1 MNFENS
7 LGWQVSFSF
16 YNSEMKKIIIALL
29 VVFLLCGVGLVL
41 VSLPLPQETVM
52 LPFRTE
58 QGLAGELQIVAPQY
72 LRLGDAGQVML
83 QVALSSSDQG
93 SAAQNVKIKATLQT
107 LTLEANPSSA
117 VTGVIASTG
126 TAQFCWVITAHD
138 LAAQRATMWGLH
150 LSGTGPELILSRD
163 LELKVHSF
171 FGMSYRLL
179 RWILGETMGLCLVLG
194 VFTLL
199 KGRLAANRGV

>member
-1 MNFENS
+1 
-7 LGWQVSFSF
+7 
-16 YNSEMKKIIIALL
+16 
-29 VVFLLCGVGLVL
+29 
-41 VSLPLPQETVM
+41 M

-58 QGLAGELQIVAPQY
+58 QGLAGELQIIAPQY

-107 LTLEANPSSA
+107 LTLEVNPSSA
-117 VTGVIASTG
+117 VTGVIANTG
-126 TAQFCWVITAHD
+126 TAQFRWEVIAHD
-138 LAAQRATMWGLH
+138 LVAQRATLWGLH